1 MAPDTGKVFGLGLS
15 RTGTTSLHAS
25 LMLMGLSSI
34 HYPLSYRNLARHWID
49 GDFSPIHTAPFRCY
63 SDLPTPVFYR
73 ELDATHPGS
82 KFVLTLRDADSW
94 ADSIERQYARPLPSS
109 PKNPIRHRMRELAYG
124 SVTFDRTRYLD
135 AYRRHNDTVRAYFA
149 ARPDALLVL
158 DLSRDADAWA
168 RLADFLDR
176 PASARAFPHLRIPDL
191 GSLSWVTQEELPEK
205 TERMKMLTANI

>member
-73 ELDATHPGS
+73 EFDATHPGS
-82 KFVLTLRDADSW
+82 KFVLTLRDEDTW
-94 ADSIERQYARPLPSS
+94 ADSIERQYARPLPPS

-135 AYRRHNDTVRAYFA
+135 AYRRHNDKVRDYFA

-158 DLSRDADAWA
+158 DLSRDKDAW
-168 RLADFLDR
+168 RQLAGFLDR
-176 PASARAFPHLRIPDL
+176 PTPARAFPHLRIPDL
-191 GSLSWVTQEELPEK
+191 GSLSWVTEAELPEK
-205 TERMKMLTANI
+205 AERMKRLISAA